1 MDAHLQHEGDKIRCL
16 ICARVGK
23 IGVGGW
29 FSRKNLKAHLGT
41 PTHVAAYD
49 SKTQKSRRDAEEHE
63 RLSEAYNA
71 FENQE
76 FPEMNPSGPSHMV
89 QMFPQPEDDIN
100 MDTGLTPVNLAHLME
115 ELGEVPEPEVLG
127 PEATRLL
134 LQQEFERMLEDAY
147 QETHLGAGVEDQ
159 FIADELPKI
168 GDEDDDGDIHCF
180 DSELV
185 ENDEYFPYP
194 NKTVSVF

>member
-1 MDAHLQHEGDKIRCL
+1 
-16 ICARVGK
+16 
-23 IGVGGW
+23 
-29 FSRKNLKAHLGT
+29 
-41 PTHVAAYD
+41 
-49 SKTQKSRRDAEEHE
+49 
-63 RLSEAYNA
+63 
-71 FENQE
+71 
-76 FPEMNPSGPSHMV
+76 
-89 QMFPQPEDDIN
+89 MFPQPEDDID

-115 ELGEVPEPEVLG
+115 ELGGAPEPKVLG
-127 PEATRLL
+127 PEGTRLL

-168 GDEDDDGDIHCF
+168 GDEDGDEDTHYF

-185 ENDEYFPYP
+185 ENNEYFPYP